1 MKLNFKEIDNN
12 ELVLL
17 IVPSE
22 SVDEVNRNILEYFAN
37 KKGAICIYTT
47 FSKPYKVVFK
57 NLKKSKI
64 DTKKIFFIDCVTPV
78 SEFGEINIADKVI
91 FCQPNSLTNI
101 SISTT
106 TALKNLPQDKN
117 RVLILDTIST
127 LMLYN
132 NRNDVIKF
140 LHFLSGEIRRY
151 GVKSLIFTL
160 DEESDKSIIS
170 EVSRFCDVSL
180 RLSQLQLGK

>member
-22 SVDEVNRNILEYFAN
+22 LVDEVNRNILEYFAN
-37 KKGAICIYTT
+37 KKGAVCVYTT

-57 NLKKSKI
+57 NLKKYKI

-78 SEFGEINIADKVI
+78 SEFGEINIADKVV

-101 SISTT
+101 SISIT
-106 TALKNLPQDKN
+106 TALKNLPKDKS
-117 RVLILDTIST
+117 RILILDTIST

-132 NRNDVIKF
+132 DKNTVIKF
-140 LHFLSGEIRRY
+140 LHFLSGEVRRY

-180 RLSQLQLGK
+180 RLSQLLEK

>member
-1 MKLNFKEIDNN
+1 MKLNFNEIDNN

-17 IVPSE
+17 VIPSE
-22 SVDEVNRNILEYFAN
+22 KVEEVNREILDYLVS

-47 FSKPYKVVFK
+47 FSKPYNVVLK
-57 NLKKSKI
+57 NLEKERI
-64 DTKKIFFIDCVTPV
+64 NTDRIFLIDCVTPV
-78 SEFGEINIADKVI
+78 SGPEEISGTKKVI

-101 SISTT
+101 SISVT
-106 TALKNLPQDKN
+106 TALKSMSKDKN

-132 NRNDVIKF
+132 SKNTVIKF
-140 LHFLSGEIRRY
+140 IHHLSGEIRKY

-160 DEESDKSIIS
+160 DEESDKSMIS
-170 EVSRFCDVSL
+170 EVSLFCDVAL
-180 RLSQLQLGK
+180 RLSQLQLKT

>member
-1 MKLNFKEIDNN
+1 MKLNFKEIDDN

-17 IVPSE
+17 IVPSG
-22 SVDEVNRNILEYFAN
+22 SVDEVNRSVLEYFAN
-37 KKGAICIYTT
+37 KKGAVCVYTT
-47 FSKPYKVVFK
+47 FSKTYKVVFK
-57 NLKKSKI
+57 NLKKYKI

-78 SEFGEINIADKVI
+78 SEFGEINIADKVV

-101 SISTT
+101 SISIT

-132 NRNDVIKF
+132 DKKDVIKF
-140 LHFLSGEIRRY
+140 LHFLSGTIRKY

-160 DEESDKSIIS
+160 DEESDKSLIS
-170 EVSRFCDVSL
+170 EISLFCDVSL
-180 RLSQLQLGK
+180 RLSQLQQKE